1 MAHTQVAQVCSNSF
15 LHFCTVVRELML
27 GTLVAL
33 ANALLSFFLAL
44 FLASSPNKD
53 GIDGGSIFST
63 LLEESLG
70 TVGVLG
76 KLVA

>member
-1 MAHTQVAQVCSNSF
+1 
-15 LHFCTVVRELML
+15 ML
-27 GTLVAL
+27 GTLAAL
-33 ANALLSFFLAL
+33 AHALSSFFLAL
-44 FLASSPNKD
+44 FLASSPNLD
-53 GIDGGSIFST
+53 GIEGGSIFST

>member
-1 MAHTQVAQVCSNSF
+1 
-15 LHFCTVVRELML
+15 ML
-27 GTLVAL
+27 GTLVVLAQAL
-33 ANALLSFFLAL
+33 SSFFLAL
-44 FLASSPNKD
+44 FLASSPNLD
-53 GIDGGSIFST
+53 GIEGGSIFST